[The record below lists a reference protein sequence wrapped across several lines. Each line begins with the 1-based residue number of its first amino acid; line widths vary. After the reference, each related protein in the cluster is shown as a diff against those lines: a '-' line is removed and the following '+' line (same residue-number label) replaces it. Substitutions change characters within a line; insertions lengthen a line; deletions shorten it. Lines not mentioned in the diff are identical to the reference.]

1 MLEVRDLHS
10 GYGEAHVVRGV
21 SLDVGAGEIVAVLGR
36 NGMGKTTLIRSIMG
50 LTPPQIRSGSITWR
64 GENLI
69 GLRPH
74 DIAAR
79 KIAIV
84 PQGRRLFP
92 SLTVTEHL
100 TMLKSARARTGWTVD
115 RVFGIFPRLAER
127 RHHRGGQLSGG
138 ERGMLAVGRALM
150 IDPQLILMDE
160 PSEGLAPVMVQ
171 HLEEIV
177 LDLKREGLSILLV
190 EQNLYSALAVAGYQI
205 NFFYSGDA
213 DYVGAFANSTL
224 TVLPP
229 NVPFGDLA
237 EGIAGCP
244 PGCDHLSP
252 GCALD
257 EWAREHHAEARL
269 DSLRRLLR
277 SREGTSPD

>member
-21 SLDVGAGEIVAVLGR
+21 SLDVGRRRDRRRARAQRHGQDHPYPLDHGTDAAAV
-36 NGMGKTTLIRSIMG
+36 
-50 LTPPQIRSGSITWR
+50 RSGSITWR
-64 GENLI
+64 GESLV

-84 PQGRRLFP
+84 PQGRRLFS

-100 TMLKSARARTGWTVD
+100 TMLKRARAKDGWTVD

-138 ERGMLAVGRALM
+138 ERGMLAIGRALM

-171 HLEEIV
+171 HLEDIV

-190 EQNLYSALAVAGYQI
+190 EQNLYSALAVADRVYIMETGQVVHQGDAKELSQHDRPAVPTPRCAVSKVASEDRLAPVVLVGNSI
-205 NFFYSGDA
+205 RLVSAVESGDA
-213 DYVGAFANSTL
+213 LGS
-224 TVLPP
+224 
-229 NVPFGDLA
+229 
-237 EGIAGCP
+237 
-244 PGCDHLSP
+244 
-252 GCALD
+252 
-257 EWAREHHAEARL
+257 
-269 DSLRRLLR
+269 
-277 SREGTSPD
+277 

>member
-1 MLEVRDLHS
+1 MLEIRDLHS
-10 GYGEAHVVRGV
+10 GYGEALVVRGV
-21 SLDVGAGEIVAVLGR
+21 SLDVGAGEIVALLGR

-50 LTPPQIRSGSITWR
+50 LTPPQVSSGTVTWR
-64 GENLI
+64 GESLV

-74 DIAAR
+74 VIADR

-84 PQGRRLFP
+84 PQGRRLFA

-100 TMLKSARARTGWTVD
+100 TMLKSARAKDGWTID

-177 LDLKREGLSILLV
+177 LSLKREGLSVLLV
-190 EQNLYSALAVAGYQI
+190 EQNLYSALAVADRVYILETGQI
-205 NFFYSGDA
+205 VHQGDA
-213 DYVGAFANSTL
+213 KAMAQQTD
-224 TVLPP
+224 VL
-229 NVPFGDLA
+229 F
-237 EGIAGCP
+237 
-244 PGCDHLSP
+244 
-252 GCALD
+252 
-257 EWAREHHAEARL
+257 ARL
-269 DSLRRLLR
+269 
-277 SREGTSPD
+277 GVQ

>member
-1 MLEVRDLHS
+1 MLEVRELHS
-10 GYGEAHVVRGV
+10 GYGEAQVLRGV
-21 SLDVGAGEIVAVLGR
+21 SLDVARGEIVAVLGR

-64 GENLI
+64 GESLV

-79 KIAIV
+79 RIAIV

-100 TMLKSARARTGWTVD
+100 TMLKGARARSGWTLD
-115 RVFGIFPRLAER
+115 RVFALFPRLAER

-150 IDPQLILMDE
+150 IDPELILMDE

-171 HLEEIV
+171 HLEGIV
-177 LDLKREGLSILLV
+177 RDLKGEGLSILLV
-190 EQNLYSALAVAGYQI
+190 EQNLYSALAVADRVYVLETGQVVHQA
-205 NFFYSGDA
+205 DA
-213 DYVGAFANSTL
+213 A
-224 TVLPP
+224 TVAQQTDVL
-229 NVPFGDLA
+229 F
-237 EGIAGCP
+237 
-244 PGCDHLSP
+244 
-252 GCALD
+252 
-257 EWAREHHAEARL
+257 ARL
-269 DSLRRLLR
+269 GVS
-277 SREGTSPD
+277 

>member
-1 MLEVRDLHS
+1 MIWIWRSASSIASPACSRAACWWKNRRTKSAATNRCRKSIWGARVMLEVRDLHS

-50 LTPPQIRSGSITWR
+50 LTPPQVSSGSIEWR
-64 GENLI
+64 GESLI

-100 TMLKSARARTGWTVD
+100 TMLKSARARTGWTVE

-190 EQNLYSALAVAGYQI
+190 EQNLYSALAVAGRVYILETGRVVHQ
-205 NFFYSGDA
+205 GDA
-213 DYVGAFANSTL
+213 ATL
-224 TVLPP
+224 AQQT
-229 NVPFGDLA
+229 DL
-237 EGIAGCP
+237 
-244 PGCDHLSP
+244 LFQ
-252 GCALD
+252 
-257 EWAREHHAEARL
+257 RL
-269 DSLRRLLR
+269 
-277 SREGTSPD
+277 GVQ

>member
-1 MLEVRDLHS
+1 MRSGATNRCRKSIWGGRAMLEVRDLHS
-10 GYGEAHVVRGV
+10 GYGEAQVLRGV
-21 SLDVGAGEIVAVLGR
+21 SLDVARGEIVAVLGR

-64 GENLI
+64 GESLV

-79 KIAIV
+79 RIAIV

-100 TMLKSARARTGWTVD
+100 TMLKGARARNGWTLD
-115 RVFGIFPRLAER
+115 RVFALFPRLAER

-150 IDPQLILMDE
+150 IDPELILMDE

-171 HLEEIV
+171 HLEGIV
-177 LDLKREGLSILLV
+177 RDLKGEGLSILLV
-190 EQNLYSALAVAGYQI
+190 EQNLYSALAVADRVYVLETGQVVHQA
-205 NFFYSGDA
+205 DA
-213 DYVGAFANSTL
+213 AAVAQQTD
-224 TVLPP
+224 VL
-229 NVPFGDLA
+229 F
-237 EGIAGCP
+237 
-244 PGCDHLSP
+244 
-252 GCALD
+252 
-257 EWAREHHAEARL
+257 ARL
-269 DSLRRLLR
+269 GVS
-277 SREGTSPD
+277 